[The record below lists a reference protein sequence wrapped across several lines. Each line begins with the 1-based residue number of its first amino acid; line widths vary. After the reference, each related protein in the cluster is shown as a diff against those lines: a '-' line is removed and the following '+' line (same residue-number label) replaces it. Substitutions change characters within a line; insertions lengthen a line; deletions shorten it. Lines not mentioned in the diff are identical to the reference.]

1 MKMASKR
8 FVKFTEEEIASF
20 TEDQENANTKK
31 KTVFDLKF
39 ELLNREEEE
48 RNIEN
53 IPAAELQQLAKK
65 FVLGVRKKNGEEY
78 EPSSLRGFLQS
89 VDRYLRKKG
98 CTFSL
103 LNDKEFCEVQ
113 DILKKKQKQLK
124 AIGKGNKPNSAD
136 ALTDEDIEE
145 FYRAGVLGNN
155 TPRALLNTVW
165 MSNCIYFGMRP
176 GQEQRDLCW
185 GDLELKTNADGLRYA
200 KFSTER
206 QTKTRT
212 GENTK
217 NVRESKP
224 KMLKNL
230 DNNDRCP
237 ATAYLAY
244 KQHRPPE
251 MMADDSPFYLAVNTE
266 VPKAGKKWFK
276 AAPLGVN
283 SLRSMV
289 KNMLAASQVHS
300 DKKLVNHST
309 RKHLVQKLVDNNIP
323 PNEIVQITG
332 HKTSIH

>member
-1 MKMASKR
+1 M
-8 FVKFTEEEIASF
+8 
-20 TEDQENANTKK
+20 KK
-31 KTVFDLKF
+31 KTVSDLKLF
-39 ELLNREEEE
+39 NEFLNSEEEE

-124 AIGKGNKPNSAD
+124 AIGKGNKPYSDD

-165 MSNCIYFGMRP
+165 MNNCIYFGMRP
-176 GQEQRDLCW
+176 RQEQRDLCW
-185 GDLELKTNADGLRYA
+185 GDLGLKTNADGLRYV

-212 GENTK
+212 GENTR

-224 KMLKNL
+224 KMFENL

-237 ATAYLAY
+237 VTAYLAY
-244 KQHRPPE
+244 K
-251 MMADDSPFYLAVNTE
+251 
-266 VPKAGKKWFK
+266 
-276 AAPLGVN
+276 
-283 SLRSMV
+283 
-289 KNMLAASQVHS
+289 
-300 DKKLVNHST
+300 
-309 RKHLVQKLVDNNIP
+309 
-323 PNEIVQITG
+323 
-332 HKTSIH
+332 